1 MTTPE
6 TAPTQKESRFNLGK
20 AMSRVPTI
28 NGIRKLPKQPTMI
41 GMTTKKIMIVA
52 CMVKIAL

>member
-1 MTTPE
+1 
-6 TAPTQKESRFNLGK
+6 
-20 AMSRVPTI
+20 MSRVPTI